1 MSKVYL
7 AGPVTGLNYNER
19 NSWRKSAISELAKY
33 GITGI
38 SPQRDKTKLA
48 FELDEDDSD
57 LVKALCGEKGLVR
70 RDFHDVQTCDVLL
83 ANLLGAQ
90 TISIGTMIEYGWAN
104 AFNKLIVTV
113 IEKKG
118 NPHEHVFIRELTG
131 YRVETLESGL
141 AVVRSIFNK

>member
-57 LVKALCGEKGLVR
+57 LVKALWWRKRFSKKRFSRCS
-70 RDFHDVQTCDVLL
+70 
-83 ANLLGAQ
+83 NL
-90 TISIGTMIEYGWAN
+90 
-104 AFNKLIVTV
+104 
-113 IEKKG
+113 
-118 NPHEHVFIRELTG
+118 
-131 YRVETLESGL
+131 
-141 AVVRSIFNK
+141 